1 MRWVVVGAGS
11 AGCVVAARL
20 TEAGEEVV
28 LVEAGPSTTA
38 DASHSPS
45 FFDAV
50 AEAGRTFPEPFLRG
64 RGVGGSS
71 AVNGMIA
78 TPGSDVQYRSW
89 GWNDWAEALSKVRV
103 PFEPAGDDDL
113 GPMDR
118 ALLATV
124 PDAIRPPLTRRVGRR
139 VTAFDAYLVDRN
151 DGRGVDLRAE
161 TPASRIAFDDDD
173 DDDVD
178 RAVGVELEGGGT
190 IEADAVVVSAGAIGS
205 PLLLLASGVDGPHV
219 GAHLR
224 NHAALAVDLH
234 LRSGVANDPHGLV
247 AGTLLRR
254 ADLQLLSVNHLGP
267 GAPGMAGFLVV
278 AMASTG
284 EGRVQL
290 DEPHVEQVVSA
301 LDRERLE
308 AGVRLVQELLGAP
321 AFRAIVDDVTVG
333 TPPAGVYHPTSTCR
347 MGDVVDDD
355 GAVIGRRDLFVVDAS
370 IFPELPAANPY
381 LPTLVLAERLVGRVR
396 ARRAS
401 HAA

>member
-20 TEAGEEVV
+20 AEAGDAVL
-28 LVEAGPSTTA
+28 LVEAGPATTA
-38 DASHSPS
+38 DASRSPS

-78 TPGSDVQYRSW
+78 TPGLDVQYRSW
-89 GWNDWAEALSKVRV
+89 GWDDWAGALSRVRV
-103 PFEPAGDDDL
+103 PLEPAGDDDL
-113 GPMDR
+113 GPVDR
-118 ALLATV
+118 ALLATA
-124 PDAIRPPLTRRVGRR
+124 PDAVRPPLTRRAGQR
-139 VTAFDAYLVDRN
+139 VTAFDAYLGRAPSGVELHAGASATRIGF
-151 DGRGVDLRAE
+151 DG
-161 TPASRIAFDDDD
+161 
-173 DDDVD
+173 D
-178 RAVGVELEGGGT
+178 RAVGVELDGGET

-224 NHAALAVDLH
+224 NHAALAVDLT
-234 LRSGVANDPHGLV
+234 LRPGVPTDPHGVV
-247 AGTLLRR
+247 ASTLLRR

-290 DEPHVEQVVSA
+290 AEPQVEQVVSV
-301 LDRERLE
+301 LDRERLDT
-308 AGVRLVQELLGAP
+308 GVRLVDELLEAP
-321 AFRAIVDDVTVG
+321 PFRAIVDGVTVG
-333 TPPAGVYHPTSTCR
+333 EPPAGVYHPTSTCR
-347 MGDVVDDD
+347 MGDVVDGD
-355 GAVIGRRDLFVVDAS
+355 GAVIGRRDVFVVDAS

-381 LPTLVLAERLVGRVR
+381 LPTLVLAERLVGRIV
-396 ARRAS
+396 ARRGS